1 MGTRR
6 SVADF
11 NEIRPD
17 HRPDK
22 LSPAE
27 VYEIRDSIAG
37 EYSYFPGRVSLILV
51 IKADRIIPR
60 KLHDCKKKLF
70 HRKNLERRTASTN
83 GDEDEECSITVTQRL
98 PSAS

>member
-51 IKADRIIPR
+51 IKADRIMLCRESFTIV
-60 KLHDCKKKLF
+60 KKNYFTERIWNEGGRARMETKT
-70 HRKNLERRTASTN
+70 KNF
-83 GDEDEECSITVTQRL
+83 QL
-98 PSAS
+98 P

>member
-60 KLHDCKKKLF
+60 RRRRIFNYRNSTFTIRVVVYVLLACAHDIST
-70 HRKNLERRTASTN
+70 ERYLN
-83 GDEDEECSITVTQRL
+83 GRL
-98 PSAS
+98 V

>member
-27 VYEIRDSIAG
+27 VYESRDSIAG

>member
-1 MGTRR
+1 M
-6 SVADF
+6 ADF

-60 KLHDCKKKLF
+60 KLHDCKKNYFTERIWNEGRRARTETKT
-70 HRKNLERRTASTN
+70 KN
-83 GDEDEECSITVTQRL
+83 VQL
-98 PSAS
+98 P

>member
-1 MGTRR
+1 M
-6 SVADF
+6 ADF

-60 KLHDCKKKLF
+60 KLHDCKEKLF
-70 HRKNLERRTASTN
+70 RKIITERIWNEGGRARMETKTKN
-83 GDEDEECSITVTQRL
+83 FQL
-98 PSAS
+98 P

>member
-37 EYSYFPGRVSLILV
+37 EYSYFLILV

-60 KLHDCKKKLF
+60 KLL
-70 HRKNLERRTASTN
+70 S
-83 GDEDEECSITVTQRL
+83 RL
-98 PSAS
+98 